1 MLSVRKWVILYSR
14 CKCAGADSS
23 TSARDECS
31 DKLREQAHAVA
42 DSGLHS
48 GLNRGIG
55 DVTSRL
61 CHLEDPGYDPFR
73 GMSLEELGKERQ
85 KWTTCRKF
93 FENELRANH
102 CQSAK
107 MS

>member
-1 MLSVRKWVILYSR
+1 M
-14 CKCAGADSS
+14 
-23 TSARDECS
+23 
-31 DKLREQAHAVA
+31 A
-42 DSGLHS
+42 DSGLYP
-48 GLNRGIG
+48 GPDRGVG
-55 DVTSRL
+55 DVMSRL
-61 CHLEDPGYDPFR
+61 CRLDDPGYDPFR

>member
-1 MLSVRKWVILYSR
+1 VCR
-14 CKCAGADSS
+14 ADSS
-23 TSARDECS
+23 ASARDECS
-31 DKLREQAHAVA
+31 GKLREQAHAMA
-42 DSGLHS
+42 DTGLHS
-48 GLNRGIG
+48 GPDRGGIG
-55 DVTSRL
+55 DVMSRL
-61 CHLEDPGYDPFR
+61 CRLEDPGYDPFR

-85 KWTTCRKF
+85 KWKTCRKF